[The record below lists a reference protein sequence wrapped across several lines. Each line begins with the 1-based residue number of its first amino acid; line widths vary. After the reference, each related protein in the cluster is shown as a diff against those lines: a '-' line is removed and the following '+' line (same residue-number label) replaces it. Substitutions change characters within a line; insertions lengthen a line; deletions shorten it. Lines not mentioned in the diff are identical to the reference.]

1 MIIACVILLL
11 SMVALIGLGALIMV
25 SSAGNSPI
33 CVDPDAMFVFKLMSV
48 IFACHFV
55 GALVYLLW

>member
-1 MIIACVILLL
+1 MLIACVVLLL

-33 CVDPDAMFVFKLMSV
+33 CVDPDAMFVFKLMSI
-48 IFACHFV
+48 IFSLTFV